1 MDFYISPDQRE
12 KVEKKINLML
22 KKFEHK
28 PTVTF
33 SDVQQVVRT
42 TVIDFGEDGVQ
53 RNSTK
58 INAIHVEISDVTL
71 GEWTLVATV
80 DYQRDMLIICND
92 KMFKYIPE
100 QYGLK
105 YKKCDHCGSVHEY
118 RIESHIL
125 YNTVTSEWMQVGS
138 TCVNKVINGGKY
150 LNGFIIKLYEAIK
163 FYGGCDD
170 MGWSSGGWRPS
181 NRYMMEGIRVKD
193 AFECCLSYME
203 ENGEV
208 WQKSIWDG
216 CEKICDSTNTHL
228 MNWFKKNEKNR
239 KQDDAL
245 FESVKKYFLG
255 MERGETDEYN
265 EPTLTQQI
273 IDAFENDFIAL
284 CELYVAWFAISI
296 YKKHIESADYENLI
310 KSKGIEKGM
319 KIDICGTLLTT
330 NRVEDE
336 YAVGSYYG
344 RPIYYYEVSF
354 EDKNTGLVFK
364 KNVSSVDVIEKFKCE
379 DGLYRFNADVKY
391 LSLRNCYVGLG
402 GRLRKQKV

>member
-33 SDVQQVVRT
+33 SDVQQVVQT
-42 TVIDFGEDGVQ
+42 SVIDFGEDGVQ
-53 RNSTK
+53 WYSTK

-80 DYQRDMLIICND
+80 DYQRDMLIICNN

-105 YKKCDHCGSVHEY
+105 YMKCDHCGSVHEY

-125 YNTVTSEWMQVGS
+125 YNNVTSEWMQVGS

-163 FYGGCDD
+163 VFGGCDD
-170 MGWSSGGWRPS
+170 MGWSGGGWRPS
-181 NRYMMEGIRVKD
+181 KRYMMEGIRVKD
-193 AFECCLSYME
+193 AFECCLSYMD

-208 WQKSIWDG
+208 WQKAVWDG
-216 CEKICDSTNTHL
+216 RVKIGDSTSTHL
-228 MNWFKKNEKNR
+228 MNWFKKDEKNR
-239 KQDDAL
+239 KSDDAL
-245 FESVKKYFLG
+245 FESVKTYFLG
-255 MERGETDEYN
+255 MERGEDDEYN
-265 EPTLTQQI
+265 GPSLTQKI
-273 IDAFENDFIAL
+273 IDAFNNDFIAL
-284 CELYVAWFAISI
+284 CELYVAWFAISM
-296 YKKHIESADYENLI
+296 YKKHLESAYYENLI

-319 KIDICGTLLTT
+319 KIDICGKLLSC
-330 NRVEDE
+330 NYVHDE
-336 YAVGSYYG
+336 YAEGY
-344 RPIYYYEVSF
+344 RPSGWYETSWQ
-354 EDKNTGLVFK
+354 DQTTGLIFK
-364 KNVSSVDVIEKFKCE
+364 KNISRKDVIEPFLCE

-391 LSLRNCYVGLG
+391 LALKNCYVGLG

>member
-1 MDFYISPDQRE
+1 MEFYISPDQRE

-28 PTVTF
+28 PSVTF
-33 SDVQQVVRT
+33 SDVQQVVKT
-42 TVIDFGEDGVQ
+42 EVIDFGEDGVQ
-53 RNSTK
+53 RYSTK
-58 INAIHVEISDVTL
+58 INAIKVTIDDVSL

-80 DYQRDMLIICND
+80 DYRSDMLIICNK
-92 KMFKYIPE
+92 KMFKNIPE

-125 YNTVTSEWMQVGS
+125 YNNVTSEWMQVGS
-138 TCVNKVINGGKY
+138 SCVNKVVNGGKY
-150 LNGFIIKLYEAIK
+150 LNGFIIKLYDAIK

-170 MGWSSGGWRPS
+170 MGWSSGYWRPS
-181 NRYMMEGIRVKD
+181 KRYMMEGIHVKD

-203 ENGEV
+203 EKGDV
-208 WQKSIWDG
+208 WQKAVWDG
-216 CEKICDSTNTHL
+216 RDKICDSTNTFL
-228 MNWFKKNEKNR
+228 MKWFNKDEKNR
-239 KQDDAL
+239 KSDDAL
-245 FESVKKYFLG
+245 FESVKAYFLG
-255 MERGETDEYN
+255 MEREETDEYT

-296 YKKHIESADYENLI
+296 YKKHLESADYENLL

-319 KIDICGTLLTT
+319 RIDICGALLAK
-330 NRVEDE
+330 NLVEDD
-336 YAVGSYYG
+336 YAEGSYYG
-344 RPIYYYEVSF
+344 RPIFYYEVSF

-364 KNVSSVDVIEKFKCE
+364 KNVSNTDVIEKFKCE

-391 LSLRNCYVGLG
+391 LALRNCYVGLG